1 MSDEK
6 TKGRKLQDKD
16 ARSAIRS
23 FVRESKEKGVI
34 DAALMPV
41 RVPAGDSY
49 AWILM
54 KDPEI
59 VDAANPLAPV
69 MPVQGA
75 KALKALTRKGEGS
88 IKVLALMRPC
98 EVKASIELT
107 KFNQVHLDNIILA
120 SYDCPGAVPLK
131 DFTEDPEGAEKK
143 FEEFLGEEAR
153 ITDGVKKVCTV
164 CTDFSFVD
172 SDIHFGRYG
181 TGGETTVIGRSVKGA
196 AFLDEAGIGS
206 DTDTSAWRE
215 KAEELTSKAQEE
227 RNASA
232 AEIGSMIQGLE
243 GMVRTFANCIGCH
256 NCQSVCPICYC
267 RQCYY
272 DSEVAVPEPDSVHD
286 KAVIRGGISFPRD
299 RVLFHTGRM
308 AHMTLSCVSC
318 GQCTDA
324 CPVFIPVASVFGYMA
339 DQAQP
344 VFEYKAGV
352 NDGVAVPLR
361 RFQEDEGP
369 LVKELLEETE
379 EEKHHE

>member
-1 MSDEK
+1 MSDSNS
-6 TKGRKLQDKD
+6 KGRKLEGQD
-16 ARSAIRS
+16 ARSSIRT
-23 FVRESKEKGVI
+23 FVRESLAKGDI
-34 DAALMPV
+34 DAVLMPV
-41 RVPAGDSY
+41 EVPAGDSY

-54 KDPEI
+54 NDAEI
-59 VDAANPLAPV
+59 VDKANPIAPV

-98 EVKASIELT
+98 EIKGSIELA
-107 KFNQVHLDNIILA
+107 KLNQVHLDSVILA

-131 DFTEDPEGAEKK
+131 DYTEDPEDSEKK
-143 FEEFLGEEAR
+143 FDAMLGEEDR
-153 ITDGVKKVCTV
+153 IASGVKRVCTV

-181 TGGETTVIGRSVKGA
+181 TGGDTIAISRSEKGA
-196 AFLDEAGIGS
+196 DFLGE
-206 DTDTSAWRE
+206 TDADISAWRGRV
-215 KAEELTSKAQEE
+215 EEMTNEAQEV

-232 AEIGSMIQGLE
+232 AEIGSMVQGLE
-243 GMVRTFANCIGCH
+243 GMVTTFANCIGCH
-256 NCQSVCPICYC
+256 NCQSACPICYC

-286 KAVIRGGISFPRD
+286 KAGIRGGISFPRD

-324 CPVFIPVASVFGYMA
+324 CPVFIPVASVFSYMA
-339 DQAQP
+339 DQVQT
-344 VFEYKAGV
+344 VFEYRAGV
-352 NDGVAVPLR
+352 NDGIAVPLR
-361 RFQEDEGP
+361 RFQEDETP
-369 LVKELLEETE
+369 LIRELLKGANEEA
-379 EEKHHE
+379 HHE

>member
-1 MSDEK
+1 MSDSNK
-6 TKGRKLQDKD
+6 KGRKLEGQD
-16 ARSAIRS
+16 ARSSIRT
-23 FVRESKEKGVI
+23 FVKESLAKGDI
-34 DAALMPV
+34 DAVLMPV
-41 RVPAGDSY
+41 EVPAGDSY

-54 KDPEI
+54 NDAEI
-59 VDAANPLAPV
+59 VDKANPIAPV

-75 KALKALTRKGEGS
+75 KALKALTRKGKGN

-98 EVKASIELT
+98 EIKASIELA
-107 KFNQVHLDNIILA
+107 KLNQVHLDNVILA
-120 SYDCPGAVPLK
+120 SYDCPGAVSLK
-131 DFTEDPEGAEKK
+131 DYTEDHEGSEKK
-143 FEEFLGEEAR
+143 FDELLGEEDR
-153 ITDGVKKVCTV
+153 IANGVKRICAV

-181 TGGETTVIGRSVKGA
+181 TGGDTLAISRSEKGA
-196 AFLDEAGIGS
+196 DFLGET
-206 DTDTSAWRE
+206 DTDISTWLSRV
-215 KAEELTSKAQEE
+215 EEMTTKAQEA

-232 AEIGSMIQGLE
+232 AEIGSMVEGLE

-256 NCQSVCPICYC
+256 NCQSACPICYC

-286 KAVIRGGISFPRD
+286 KAGIRGGISFPRD

-339 DQAQP
+339 DQVQT
-344 VFEYKAGV
+344 VFEYRAGV
-352 NDGVAVPLR
+352 NDGMAVPLR
-361 RFQEDEGP
+361 RFQEDEPP
-369 LVKELLEETE
+369 LVKELLDGAKEEA
-379 EEKHHE
+379 HHE

>member
-1 MSDEK
+1 MSDSNS
-6 TKGRKLQDKD
+6 KGRKLEGQD
-16 ARSAIRS
+16 ARSSIRS
-23 FVRESKEKGVI
+23 FVRGALANGDI
-34 DAALMPV
+34 DAVLMPV
-41 RVPAGDSY
+41 EVPAGDSY

-54 KDPEI
+54 NDAEI
-59 VDAANPLAPV
+59 VDKANPIAPV

-98 EVKASIELT
+98 EIKASIELA
-107 KFNQVHLDNIILA
+107 KLNQVHLDSVILA
-120 SYDCPGAVPLK
+120 SYDCPGAVSLK
-131 DFTEDPEGAEKK
+131 DYTEDPEGSEKK
-143 FEEFLGEEAR
+143 FDDLLGEEDR
-153 ITDGVKKVCTV
+153 IVSGMKRICTV

-181 TGGETTVIGRSVKGA
+181 TGGDTLAISRSEKGA
-196 AFLDEAGIGS
+196 AFLGET
-206 DTDTSAWRE
+206 DTDISAWRG
-215 KAEELTSKAQEE
+215 KVEEMTSRAQEA
-227 RNASA
+227 RTASA
-232 AEIGSMIQGLE
+232 SEIATMVQGLE

-256 NCQSVCPICYC
+256 NCQSACPICYC

-286 KAVIRGGISFPRD
+286 KAGIRGGISFPRD

-339 DQAQP
+339 DQVQT
-344 VFEYKAGV
+344 VFEYRAGV

-361 RFQEDEGP
+361 RFQEDETP
-369 LVKELLEETE
+369 LVKELLDGVNEEA
-379 EEKHHE
+379 HHE

>member
-1 MSDEK
+1 MSDSNS
-6 TKGRKLQDKD
+6 KGRKLEGQD
-16 ARSAIRS
+16 ARSSIRT
-23 FVRESKEKGVI
+23 FVRESLAKGDI
-34 DAALMPV
+34 DAVLMPV
-41 RVPAGDSY
+41 EVPAGDSY

-54 KDPEI
+54 NDVEI
-59 VDAANPLAPV
+59 VDIANPIAPV

-98 EVKASIELT
+98 EIKGSIELA
-107 KFNQVHLDNIILA
+107 KLNQVHLDNVILA
-120 SYDCPGAVPLK
+120 SYDCPGAVSLK
-131 DFTEDPEGAEKK
+131 DYTEDPESSEKK
-143 FEEFLGEEAR
+143 FDAMLGEEDR
-153 ITDGVKKVCTV
+153 IASGVKRVCTV

-181 TGGETTVIGRSVKGA
+181 TGGDTIAISRSEKGA
-196 AFLDEAGIGS
+196 DFLGE
-206 DTDTSAWRE
+206 TDADISAWRSRV
-215 KAEELTSKAQEE
+215 EEMTNKAQEV

-243 GMVRTFANCIGCH
+243 GMVTTFANCIGCH
-256 NCQSVCPICYC
+256 NCQSACPICYC

-286 KAVIRGGISFPRD
+286 KAGIRGGISFPRD

-324 CPVFIPVASVFGYMA
+324 CPVFIPVASVFSYMA
-339 DQAQP
+339 DQVQT
-344 VFEYKAGV
+344 VFEYRAGV
-352 NDGVAVPLR
+352 NDGIAVPLR
-361 RFQEDEGP
+361 RFQEDETP
-369 LVKELLEETE
+369 LIRELLEGANE
-379 EEKHHE
+379 EAHHE